1 MKKELKKIITIFFGI
16 LLIISSTIV
25 SKNNW
30 NVKTRIVEAADIY
43 TPLYYTMAKD
53 ATVTTNSLSLNKRS
67 QPSTSGKV
75 IGRLSKGQHVV
86 VVGIS
91 KDRQWYYLDDN
102 SYASAQYISFES
114 DIIISGVKKICSVIN
129 QSYVLDVAFAKKETL
144 TNVMINQDNGGA
156 NQHFNISYVGNGY
169 YTIQD
174 TNSGLYLDCYTGRKN
189 ENCNIVIHDYL
200 GSDAQL
206 FKILNL
212 GAGEYLIQPKCT
224 DYFLNVNGGQAYDG
238 ANVWTYQLDGTAACY
253 WNIVDANASPIS
265 SEESKISQKL
275 QQMMNGEIYNG
286 SYKVN
291 TKYTGEYSKEQC
303 KGFAKSVYNK
313 LFGYLI
319 GSTCTKPRNYK
330 INISSESIILGS
342 TTNMTQSNICSIFD
356 KARAGDFIQVRRSHS
371 GSHSMI
377 YLSSDSNS
385 VTVYECNTDN
395 KNGIKKNTYTYQN
408 FCDRNVGVSVYTAK
422 DYYLH

>member
-1 MKKELKKIITIFFGI
+1 
-16 LLIISSTIV
+16 
-25 SKNNW
+25 
-30 NVKTRIVEAADIY
+30 
-43 TPLYYTMAKD
+43 MAKD

-224 DYFLNVNGGQAYDG
+224 DYFLNVNGILLMQMHLLYH
-238 ANVWTYQLDGTAACY
+238 
-253 WNIVDANASPIS
+253 
-265 SEESKISQKL
+265 QK
-275 QQMMNGEIYNG
+275 
-286 SYKVN
+286 KV
-291 TKYTGEYSKEQC
+291 K
-303 KGFAKSVYNK
+303 
-313 LFGYLI
+313 
-319 GSTCTKPRNYK
+319 
-330 INISSESIILGS
+330 
-342 TTNMTQSNICSIFD
+342 
-356 KARAGDFIQVRRSHS
+356 
-371 GSHSMI
+371 
-377 YLSSDSNS
+377 
-385 VTVYECNTDN
+385 
-395 KNGIKKNTYTYQN
+395 
-408 FCDRNVGVSVYTAK
+408 
-422 DYYLH
+422 